1 MSIIEHSALYSRK
14 IGSDCQLSA
23 LYFFREHCFLNV
35 TQFRRCAMPR
45 LKTYSDP
52 TKQAFYR
59 GLEKLTSELSE
70 EKINEIATRTGFV
83 ERCRKVVPA
92 IFLWNLVMGFG
103 VSLKNNLAMIRRRY
117 KQVSDIE
124 LAPASFFDRF
134 NDRLVAFLREV
145 LQELIQSLSSS
156 SLPRNILKT
165 FKDVCIFD
173 STILKLQDGLAKL
186 YPGTKMAA
194 GAKISVVMSVA
205 CESVKNVTIHAGS
218 KAEIKTIEL
227 GDWVR
232 DHLLLFDMGF
242 FKGSLFHK
250 IMKWG
255 GHFITRLKSN
265 MNPVITRNNLASRG
279 RAIDVEGKKLKDV
292 LGQIKRS
299 VLDVNIALPCNFRKY
314 AGVARKTEIEVRLV
328 GILNEESR
336 EYHLYI
342 TDLPSEQF
350 PAEAIAQLYRGR
362 WAIELMFK
370 ELKTNYS
377 LETVMSSKPEVIQA
391 LIYSA
396 MITLVIS
403 RKLFIAYRDAM
414 ALKKKVVSRQAW
426 AIFLTENS
434 KDILRMILKAGKIE
448 CSERELFL
456 LAMSETLD
464 KSLKRK
470 KLDDV
475 WNI

>member
-1 MSIIEHSALYSRK
+1 
-14 IGSDCQLSA
+14 
-23 LYFFREHCFLNV
+23 
-35 TQFRRCAMPR
+35 
-45 LKTYSDP
+45 
-52 TKQAFYR
+52 
-59 GLEKLTSELSE
+59 
-70 EKINEIATRTGFV
+70 
-83 ERCRKVVPA
+83 
-92 IFLWNLVMGFG
+92 
-103 VSLKNNLAMIRRRY
+103 
-117 KQVSDIE
+117 
-124 LAPASFFDRF
+124 
-134 NDRLVAFLREV
+134 
-145 LQELIQSLSSS
+145 
-156 SLPRNILKT
+156 
-165 FKDVCIFD
+165 
-173 STILKLQDGLAKL
+173 
-186 YPGTKMAA
+186 
-194 GAKISVVMSVA
+194 MSVA

-250 IMKWG
+250 IMKWE